1 MFKENSVVE
10 VLSQS
15 QEYEAGST
23 YDEITETVYS
33 EPNDNNTIVSHCN
46 DTDQESCSTYKLG
59 SVTATC
65 MYLSRN

>member
-15 QEYEAGST
+15 QEYEA
-23 YDEITETVYS
+23 EITETVYS